1 MIYKLATLAA
11 VGLIASCVTGFAQDS
26 LKPTTDLI
34 DDPVLEKI
42 HDFLDAPIVWKSI
55 VARNKQTADLTAEE
69 IDALDKQWRAEREV
83 DEQPIVASVLTS
95 PLSSY
100 LTRVQAGN
108 LGLFSEIFVMDSV
121 GLNVGQSAT
130 TSDYWQGDEAK
141 FQKTFPVGPDAVF
154 IDEAEFNEDTGTWRA
169 QVNLTLTDTDGKSI
183 GAATVEINLTE
194 LQRRK
199 LLGLNS

>member
-1 MIYKLATLAA
+1 MKYILPSLTAA
-11 VGLIASCVTGFAQDS
+11 ALIASCSAGYAQS
-26 LKPTTDLI
+26 TPNPTTALI
-34 DDPVLEKI
+34 DDAVIAEVRE
-42 HDFLDAPIVWKSI
+42 FLDAPIVWKSI
-55 VARNKQTADLTAEE
+55 VARNKQTADLSQDQIE
-69 IDALDKQWRAEREV
+69 ALDTQWREEREA

-100 LTRVQAGN
+100 LTRIQASN
-108 LGLFSEIFVMDSV
+108 LGLFSEMFVIDSV

-141 FQKTFPVGPDAVF
+141 FQKTYPVGPDAIF
-154 IDEAEFNEDTGTWRA
+154 IDEAEFNEGTGTWRA
-169 QVNLTLTDTDGKSI
+169 QLNMTLTDPDGNSI
-183 GAATVEINLTE
+183 GAATIEINLTE